1 VGWFVAFVFLDDA
14 DSPVGPLVGSAVRD
28 GLPNPSIYRRIVAG
42 PWLDW
47 LYLLTGRGTTV
58 CPRL

>member
-1 VGWFVAFVFLDDA
+1 MFLDDA
-14 DSPVGPLVGSAVRD
+14 DAPVGPLEGSAVRD
-28 GLPNPSIYRRIVAG
+28 GLPISSIYRRIGAK
-42 PWLDW
+42 PWHDW